1 MIKNTIAV
9 LIPCLNEGDTIFDT
23 VDSFRKALIDFDVT
37 IYVYDNNSND
47 NTVKE
52 AERAGAVVRY
62 EKIQGK
68 GNVIRRMF
76 GDVDAEL
83 YIIVDGDMTYD
94 PEAAKSMISML
105 VEKNL
110 DMVTGVRVS
119 QGGNTYRFGH
129 KFGNKLLTSIV
140 KNIFGARVSD
150 MLSGYRVFSRRFV
163 KTFCA
168 NSSGFEIETE
178 LSVHALTM
186 RMPIDEIDTKYF
198 ARPDGSQSK
207 LNTYRDGLRIL
218 RVIFELV
225 RDEKPLAFFGFLSL
239 LFIAISFFLANP
251 IISNF
256 LETGLVPRIP
266 TVILIVGL
274 SISGLLS
281 LGVGLI
287 LDSVSKSRREVKR
300 LAYLGYSK
308 NIS

>member
-1 MIKNTIAV
+1 MKQLNIAV

-23 VDSFRKALIDFDVT
+23 VRSYRDSLINFNLN
-37 IYVYDNNSND
+37 IYVYDNNSTD
-47 NTVKE
+47 NTVEE
-52 AERAGAVVRY
+52 AHRSGAIVKY
-62 EKIQGK
+62 EPIQGK
-68 GNVIRRMF
+68 GSVVRRMF
-76 GDVDAEL
+76 SDVDADVYL
-83 YIIVDGDMTYD
+83 LVDGDMTYD
-94 PEAAKSMISML
+94 SKAASSMVSKL
-105 VEKNL
+105 LENNL
-110 DMVTGVRVS
+110 DMVTGVRIS
-119 QGGNTYRFGH
+119 EDENTYRFGH
-129 KFGNKLLTSIV
+129 RFGNKLLTSIV

-198 ARPDGSQSK
+198 ARPEGSQSK
-207 LNTYRDGLRIL
+207 LNTYKDGLKIL

-225 RDEKPLAFFGFLSL
+225 RDEKPLAFFGSFA
-239 LFIAISFFLANP
+239 FIFILISFILANP

-256 LETGLVPRIP
+256 LDTGLVPRLP
-266 TVILIVGL
+266 TVVLIVGL

-287 LDSVSKSRREVKR
+287 LDSVSKSRREAKR
-300 LAYLGYSK
+300 LAYLNFNKK
-308 NIS
+308 N